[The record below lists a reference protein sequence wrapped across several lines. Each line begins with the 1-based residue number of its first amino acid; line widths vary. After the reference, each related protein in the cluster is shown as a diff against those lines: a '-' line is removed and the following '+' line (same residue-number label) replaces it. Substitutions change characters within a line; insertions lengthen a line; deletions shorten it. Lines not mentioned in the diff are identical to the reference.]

1 VRTSGKRSFWKR
13 WRRRLLLAAGS
24 CVLLLALLVLVLHTS
39 WGKDRVR
46 GRLEAA
52 LGKQV
57 RGSVSI
63 RTLDY
68 DFPFGD
74 LRVGDIEIRDVNDAP
89 AIAVEELD
97 LSLGLWSTITEKLSV
112 QSLSVRGV
120 TVNTQ
125 IAEDGRNSLRGLFI
139 KRNGENGRGF
149 SVRSVHIEGLN
160 WKVTKDDGD
169 TISLRDGA
177 LQARVEKGED
187 TEVFLDAF
195 SATFSATRGQQFSV
209 EGAVRQDGAVLRTN
223 PERTI
228 LRLQP
233 LQTTLEVKRLG
244 KPTVKTTV
252 QIASGELTLTPTSL
266 LANVKQ
272 IVLGPLAIEE
282 ASAALGFDRGNP
294 AGHQDIQLKGLA
306 LDTKTVANVLQREL
320 PVGSA
325 TGHVSI
331 IGPLE
336 KLAVLGMLHTE
347 EGQIDL
353 TGTVDVTG
361 PNAPAYSL
369 STTTDISV
377 TALPTLSNSPLRIA
391 PLLPTELRILVS
403 GEGLPSEGG
412 SLSLQVEGLR
422 TIDGQ
427 TSETL
432 SVRAHKSGAL
442 LHVDSLRLKLLG
454 SELEGTG
461 SLDTAEQ
468 GGDMTAKLTL
478 RGNAKHALARLEEL
492 GLRVSPPLHLPS
504 ELFLDLELGGRP
516 GERITVTVL
525 PSNTAI
531 AGGRV
536 KLQGEAVFEPSGETL
551 ALTSADGT
559 MTVQGLSIA
568 GLARLARKPAKVR
581 GRIDG
586 AFTLRQ
592 RGDTRTVSHNLTVH
606 LSEMNLDIASRGQMR
621 RGQWEGHIG
630 VHALGEREELAWVDG
645 RLPLVVRRGVRL
657 RKRGQVALDV
667 EVAPLLLS
675 DHLERLPF
683 ALRERLG
690 AKVNEAQ
697 VGLSLHLEGTVQA
710 PRGRMT
716 LSADVNPAT
725 QPDTVVGVKLA
736 ANLEHSDDG
745 GLQIRPQAT
754 VSHSKVGESLMSV
767 GGAIRVQPNRR
778 RPKDSQFFFD
788 VTADVGKRPL
798 ASLAP
803 LLPKHEE
810 KIRALVGD
818 LEARLHLQG
827 SPRNPKLRADV
838 SLGASNPMRLA
849 IEAEKSGN
857 ALRVDV
863 QSAIR
868 SLELSEVWPG
878 FAPALIDDPLL
889 LSSDLGV
896 KAGLSLG
903 PTPTLTDIS
912 LRGTAKISGASIAVP
927 KSHRSW
933 RDVSLA
939 VRGKGTELSLE
950 IDASESDAQANDRH
964 LTLAAS
970 ANVTVGDTVQLG
982 IAEANL
988 QTKKWLLFGG
998 PLGLPDGP
1006 RATLDSEFRIHA
1018 DLGQEI
1024 PLIDVTATSLSYWDP
1039 DREVFTHG
1047 FTDISPKGDLVFLG
1061 DANRPLGVLGPVLAN
1076 DAVPS
1081 ELPAK
1086 PKARV
1091 RLHLPKPATIAK
1103 GPLRLRVS
1111 GDVEQVI
1118 PSAGPTGNLEIL
1130 DGSIVFFGQAF
1141 PFVESNIVLD
1151 GGPPKVDIF
1160 FADEVAPDILR
1171 QVSRESAGSNVQ
1183 IHLRPVGGGP
1193 LIAFGGAGN
1202 TSMMESLSLLHT
1214 GHGYVLTR
1222 PEAPASVTVRAP
1234 QGMHPLMI
1242 AFIKANIPKLDLLD
1256 RFAVWSSPFDV
1267 NTTYGQMRYLDAT
1280 RYLGNGSSRLR
1291 LMSRPQQIG
1300 RSRSEA
1306 HLDRLFYDSESVQ
1319 LGVGIRAGSRL
1330 GGGVGVFFEWTSE
1343 D

>member
-1 VRTSGKRSFWKR
+1 VAASGKRSFWKR
-13 WRRRLLLAAGS
+13 WRRRLLFAIGGAV
-24 CVLLLALLVLVLHTS
+24 VLFALLVVVLHTS

-74 LRVGDIEIRDVNDAP
+74 LRVGDIEIRDANNAP
-89 AIAVEELD
+89 AIAVEELE

-125 IAEDGRNSLRGLFI
+125 IAEDGRNSLRRLFI
-139 KRNGENGRGF
+139 KRQGGNGRGF
-149 SVRSVHIEGLN
+149 SVRSVRIEGLH

-223 PERTI
+223 PERTV

-244 KPTVKTTV
+244 KPTVTSSV
-252 QIASGELTLTPTSL
+252 QISSGELTLTPTSL

-294 AGHQDIQLKGLA
+294 AGHQDIQLTGMA
-306 LDTKTVANVLQREL
+306 LDTKTVAKVLQREL
-320 PVGSA
+320 PVGRA
-325 TGHVSI
+325 TGQVSI
-331 IGPLE
+331 VGPLE
-336 KLAVLGMLHTE
+336 KLAVLGTLQTE
-347 EGQIDL
+347 EGQIAL

-361 PNAPAYSL
+361 PKAPAYSL

-377 TALPTLSNSPLRIA
+377 ASLPSLTNSPLRIG
-391 PLLPTELRILVS
+391 PLLPTKLRILVS
-403 GEGLPSEGG
+403 GEGLPSDGG
-412 SLSLQVEGLR
+412 SLSLLVEGLR

-427 TSETL
+427 TSKTL
-432 SVRAHKSGAL
+432 SVRAHKEGAL
-442 LHVDSLRLKLLG
+442 LQVDALRLKLLG
-454 SELEGTG
+454 SELAGTG
-461 SLDTAEQ
+461 SMDTAEP

-478 RGNAKHALARLEEL
+478 SGNAKHALARLEEL

-516 GERITVTVL
+516 DERITVTVL

-536 KLQGEAVFEPSGETL
+536 KLQGEAVFEPNGDTL
-551 ALTSADGT
+551 ELTSADGA

-586 AFTLRQ
+586 AFVLRQ

-606 LSEMNLDIASRGQMR
+606 LAEMNLDIASRGQMR

-630 VHALGEREELAWVDG
+630 VHTLGERQELASIDG
-645 RLPLVVRRGVRL
+645 RLPLAIRRGVRL
-657 RKRGQVALDV
+657 RKRGQVRLGV
-667 EVAPLLLS
+667 EMAPLLLS
-675 DHLERLPF
+675 DHLERLPV

-690 AKVNEAQ
+690 AKLHEAKM
-697 VGLSLHLEGTVQA
+697 GLSLHLEGTVQA
-710 PRGRMT
+710 PRGRLT
-716 LSADVNPAT
+716 LMADVNPAK
-725 QPDTVVGVKLA
+725 QPETVVGVKLVA
-736 ANLEHSDDG
+736 DLEHSDDG
-745 GLQIRPQAT
+745 ELHVRPQAT
-754 VSHSKVGESLMSV
+754 ISHSKLGETLASV
-767 GGAIRVQPNRR
+767 GGAIRVLPNRR
-778 RPKDSQFFFD
+778 RPKDSQVFFD
-788 VTADVGKRPL
+788 VTGDVGKRPL

-803 LLPKHEE
+803 LLPPHAE

-827 SPRNPKLRADV
+827 SPKNPKLHADV

-849 IEAEKSGN
+849 VEVEKSGN
-857 ALRVDV
+857 QLSVDV

-878 FAPALIDDPLL
+878 FAPRLITDPLL

-896 KAGLSLG
+896 KAELSLG
-903 PTPTLTDIS
+903 PKPS
-912 LRGTAKISGASIAVP
+912 LSDVSVRGTAKISGASIAVP
-927 KSHRSW
+927 QSNRAW

-950 IDASESDAQANDRH
+950 VEASEEDAQASDRH
-964 LTLAAS
+964 LALTAS
-970 ANVTVGDTVQLG
+970 ANVTVGETVQLG
-982 IAEANL
+982 IAEARL
-988 QTKKWLLFGG
+988 ETKKWLLFGG

-1006 RATLDSEFRIHA
+1006 RATLDSEFEIRA

-1061 DANRPLGVLGPVLAN
+1061 DENRPLGVLGPVLENETAIN
-1076 DAVPS
+1076 A
-1081 ELPAK
+1081 LPAK

-1091 RLHLPKPATIAK
+1091 RLHLPKPVHIAK
-1103 GPLRLRVS
+1103 GPLQLRVR
-1111 GDVEQVI
+1111 GDVEQMI
-1118 PSAGPTGNLEIL
+1118 PSAGPTGTLEIL

-1141 PFVESNIVLD
+1141 PFTESNIVLD
-1151 GGPPKVDIF
+1151 GGPPKVEIF

-1171 QVSRESAGSNVQ
+1171 QLSRESAGSNVQ

-1202 TSMMESLSLLHT
+1202 ASMMESLSLLYT
-1214 GHGYVLTR
+1214 GHGYVLAR

-1256 RFAVWSSPFDV
+1256 RFAVWSRPFDV
-1267 NTTYGQMRYLDAT
+1267 NTTYGQMLYLDAT
-1280 RYLGNGSSRLR
+1280 RFLGDGSSRLR

-1319 LGVGIRAGSRL
+1319 LGVGLRAGSRL
-1330 GGGVGVFFEWTSE
+1330 GGGVGVFFEWTS
-1343 D
+1343 DD